1 MLTIAPR
8 QKIVEKIVTNK
19 SGESALLI
27 FLVTEFEGYVQAK
40 LISMKRLSSAFSASK
55 PKCIVGSTQKND
67 FLSFTQKL
75 PEQVP
80 SPYFQISS
88 FFTSQLTRAPAS
100 AF

>member
-27 FLVTEFEGYVQAK
+27 FLVTEFEGYIQAK
-40 LISMKRLSSAFSASK
+40 LISMKRLSSTFSARK
-55 PKCIVGSTQKND
+55 PECIAGSIQKND
-67 FLSFTQKL
+67 FLSFTQTL
-75 PEQVP
+75 PEEP

-88 FFTSQLTRAPAS
+88 FFTSQLTRAPS
-100 AF
+100 DRF